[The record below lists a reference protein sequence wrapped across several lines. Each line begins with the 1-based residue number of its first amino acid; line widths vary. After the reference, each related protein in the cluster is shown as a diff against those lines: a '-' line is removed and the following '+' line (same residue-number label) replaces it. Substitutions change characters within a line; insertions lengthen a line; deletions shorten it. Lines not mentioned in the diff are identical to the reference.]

1 MIASPGATN
10 LSFVA
15 SIQQDTWFDVYSS
28 VDERSAAY
36 IACGMAEESGEPV
49 VLSCTGAT
57 ASRNYMPGLT
67 EAFYRK
73 LPVLAI
79 TSSQD
84 ISKIGHLSAQ
94 MLDRRSF
101 PNDIVRYGI
110 HLPIVKDDNDLWE
123 CEIKVNQA
131 LSELKRHG
139 GGPVHINLTTT
150 YGCDYL

>member
-1 MIASPGATN
+1 M
-10 LSFVA
+10 
-15 SIQQDTWFDVYSS
+15 
-28 VDERSAAY
+28 
-36 IACGMAEESGEPV
+36 
-49 VLSCTGAT
+49 
-57 ASRNYMPGLT
+57 T

-73 LPVLAI
+73 LPWFAI

-150 YGCDYL
+150 YGCDYSVKTLHWYVLSGVFILTMFFLIYPGKNWCFCRIA